1 MNKKDIKQL
10 AEDYFF
16 RGKKITAE
24 ERNILKESKYSR
36 VLRNDT
42 PVFDSMFENVV
53 TSMEEEKDEA
63 PYRPFKAAKKPYS
76 HFHTGIQRKAVK
88 DLGDEI
94 DDALDLDITNFS
106 PSKFREVDVNVL
118 KTLIK
123 NYADKHVF
131 DKVTKQ
137 FILDIA
143 NDKTQD
149 PIKILY
155 RIYSVK

>member
-1 MNKKDIKQL
+1 MNKKEIKQL

-16 RGKKITAE
+16 RGKKLSTE
-24 ERNILKESKYSR
+24 ERNIIKESKYSR
-36 VLRNDT
+36 VLRDNT
-42 PVFDSMFENVV
+42 PTFDSMFENVA
-53 TSMEEEKDEA
+53 TSFQGDTDEA
-63 PYRPFKAAKKPYS
+63 SYRPFKASKKTYS
-76 HFHTGIQRKAVK
+76 HFHTGIQRKVVQ

-94 DDALDLDITNFS
+94 DDALNLDITNFS

-131 DKVTKQ
+131 DKPTKQ
-137 FILDIA
+137 FLLDIV

-149 PIKILY
+149 PVKILY